1 MTPTNP
7 TTGAN
12 PAGVTSGP
20 GGVYLRDTRGRG
32 VEDRVNSLLRSDS
45 DYMQINER
53 GGQNFA
59 ARRGLLNSSLAGQA
73 GRQGAVAGALPI
85 AQADAQLQ
93 SQADAQN
100 AESMNQITLANLAR
114 DTASAGARSVA
125 AGSNHDQ
132 MAQLAFEREQNALD
146 REQRNL
152 DRTQQRDLTVGG
164 REFESL
170 ERSLDRGLTREQW
183 NQQQEQAALDRGL
196 TREEWDVRREQWG
209 AQRAESDAQRG
220 WQSNENALGRTF
232 SREMTTAEGRQQM
245 FANVMSQSLG
255 TIFSSPDFFN
265 DPASASGFLEFFT
278 GQFGSLFDRFFGP
291 GGP

>member
-1 MTPTNP
+1 MTPNNR

-12 PAGVTSGP
+12 PAGVTTGP
-20 GGVYLRDTRGRG
+20 GGTYLRDTRGRG

-53 GGQNFA
+53 SGQNFA
-59 ARRGLLNSSLAGQA
+59 ARRGLLNSSLAAQA

-93 SQADAQN
+93 AQADAQN
-100 AESMNQITLANLAR
+100 AESMNQVTLANLAR
-114 DTASAGARSVA
+114 DTAAAGAR
-125 AGSNHDQ
+125 GDYTGHDEIAR
-132 MAQLAFEREQNALD
+132 MNFEREQNALD
-146 REQRNL
+146 REQRSL
-152 DRTQQRDLTVGG
+152 DRTQQRDLAVGG